1 MNKQIEET
9 KSYLKNYFYNNKK
22 TIIVGLLGI
31 IFCVSFG
38 GFITYQIMQRQIEQ
52 ANQRIEDLRAS
63 QTDEE
68 MAREIRLVKNAV
80 EDLRQNKP
88 VIEKIAG
95 TNTTEIRYIEKE
107 KADDPDVDIQHAKPS
122 AKVRYNDQTY
132 DIPMQTKTTT
142 SKNPDGTVK
151 ITEGQELT
159 IDTTAIVNRQI
170 AAYQLNMEDK
180 QRELEKELK
189 HVKTQ
194 NKIIKG
200 VGAVVGTAVIYS
212 AVKNALD
219 KH

>member
-9 KSYLKNYFYNNKK
+9 KSYLKNYFYTNKK

-68 MAREIRLVKNAV
+68 MAREIR
-80 EDLRQNKP
+80 
-88 VIEKIAG
+88 
-95 TNTTEIRYIEKE
+95 YIEKE
-107 KADDPDVDIQHAKPS
+107 KVDDPDVDIQHAKPS

-200 VGAVVGTAVIYS
+200 VGAVAGTAVIYS

>member
-31 IFCVSFG
+31 IFCVSF
-38 GFITYQIMQRQIEQ
+38 ITYQIMQRQIEQ
-52 ANQRIEDLRAS
+52 ATQRIEDLRAS

-200 VGAVVGTAVIYS
+200 VGAVAGTAVIYS

>member
-1 MNKQIEET
+1 
-9 KSYLKNYFYNNKK
+9 
-22 TIIVGLLGI
+22 
-31 IFCVSFG
+31 
-38 GFITYQIMQRQIEQ
+38 
-52 ANQRIEDLRAS
+52 
-63 QTDEE
+63 

-95 TNTTEIRYIEKE
+95 TNTTEIRYVEKE

-200 VGAVVGTAVIYS
+200 VGAVAGTAVIYS

>member
-22 TIIVGLLGI
+22 TIIIGLLGI
-31 IFCVSFG
+31 ILCISFG

-95 TNTTEIRYIEKE
+95 TNTTEI
-107 KADDPDVDIQHAKPS
+107 HC
-122 AKVRYNDQTY
+122 N
-132 DIPMQTKTTT
+132 
-142 SKNPDGTVK
+142 
-151 ITEGQELT
+151 ELLQM
-159 IDTTAIVNRQI
+159 V
-170 AAYQLNMEDK
+170 
-180 QRELEKELK
+180 
-189 HVKTQ
+189 
-194 NKIIKG
+194 
-200 VGAVVGTAVIYS
+200 
-212 AVKNALD
+212 
-219 KH
+219 